1 MLFPSSTSEILY
13 IIRTSI
19 LSEMESA
26 MGLGQRQ
33 KALEINLNPNIYG
46 TFAEIGAGQEVA
58 RHFFRAG
65 GAAGTIAKSISAY
78 DMTMSD
84 AIYGKESSG
93 RYVCEDRLQKML
105 DTEFTILIERL
116 TDTRHKDT
124 MFFSYADTVAAK
136 SYKGTGENHGWMG
149 IKFQHKPGALPSQV
163 IIHLSMLDA
172 ENIQQQEAIG
182 LLGVNL
188 IYAVYHDTLD
198 RENFILGLMDGLTTS
213 RVKIDMIRVSGEAFK
228 GVDSRLLCLELVK
241 MKLCEAVIF
250 DGDGEVLQA
259 SDVLYKKNVLVVR
272 GGYRPPTNLSL
283 DMLECGLRKFKDSLE
298 SSEKDNII
306 VIPEISMSLLLDRG
320 KVDNED
326 FLARVDL
333 LSALGQRVLISN
345 SETYSDLNMFFTRS
359 AKKHIAFVMASYN
372 LEEILNHSNYETSRY
387 GLIGSLGT
395 LFEPKTKLYIYPACD
410 DETHD
415 IKTIETMIVADDLAF
430 LLLYLKENHF
440 IENITDYNPEVV
452 SIWSRKVLKM
462 IQDGTTGWEKFV
474 PESVA
479 KTVKKK
485 CLFGAKCDL

>member
-1 MLFPSSTSEILY
+1 
-13 IIRTSI
+13 
-19 LSEMESA
+19 

-46 TFAEIGAGQEVA
+46 AFAEIGAGQEVA

-84 AIYGKESSG
+84 AIYGKEASG
-93 RYVCEDRLQKML
+93 RYVCEERLQKML
-105 DTEFTILIERL
+105 DTEFDILIERL
-116 TDTRHKDT
+116 TECRHKET
-124 MFFSYADTVAAK
+124 QFFAFADTVAAK
-136 SYKGTGENHGWMG
+136 SYKGTGENHGWIG
-149 IKFQHKPGALPSQV
+149 IKFQHKPKAKPSQV
-163 IIHLSMLDA
+163 IVHISMLDA
-172 ENIQQQEAIG
+172 ENVQQQEAIG

-188 IYAVYHDTLD
+188 IYAVFQDVAD
-198 RENFILGLMDGLTTS
+198 RESFIDGLMDNLTTS
-213 RVKIDMIRVSGEAFK
+213 RVKIDMIRVEGDAFK

-241 MKLCEAVIF
+241 KKLCEAVIF
-250 DGDGEVLQA
+250 DVDGEVQQA

-272 GGYRPPTNLSL
+272 GGYRPPTKLSL
-283 DMLECGLRKFKDSLE
+283 DMLECGLRKFKATLSTE
-298 SSEKDNII
+298 EQHNTI

-333 LSALGQRVLISN
+333 LSALGQRVLISS
-345 SETYSDLNMFFTRS
+345 SETYSDLNMFFTKY
-359 AKKHIAFVMASYN
+359 AKKSIAFVMAAYN
-372 LEEILNHSNYETSRY
+372 LEEILNHSRYEGSRF

-395 LFEPKTKLYIYPACD
+395 LLEPKTKIYVYPACD
-410 DETHD
+410 DETNE
-415 IKTIETMIVADDLAF
+415 IKNIESMSIADDLTF
-430 LLLYLKENHF
+430 LLMYLKENQL
-440 IENITDYNPEVV
+440 IEDITDFDPGVV

-462 IQDGTTGWEKFV
+462 IQDGTEGWEQYV
-474 PESVA
+474 PQSVA